1 MTNVSKLKIATSSRN
16 LRQILTKLKLKLREL
31 KFTRP
36 KQNPFILKR
45 LITKGRIR
53 GLSVL
58 ALNG

>member
-16 LRQILTKLKLKLREL
+16 LRQILTRLKFKLREL
-31 KFTRP
+31 KFTRQ